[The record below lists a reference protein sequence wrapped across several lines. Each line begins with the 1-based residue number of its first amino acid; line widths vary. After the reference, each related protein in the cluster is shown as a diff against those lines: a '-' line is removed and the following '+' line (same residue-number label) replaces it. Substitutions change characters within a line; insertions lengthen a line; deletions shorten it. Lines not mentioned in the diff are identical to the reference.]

1 MVTSAVS
8 SPTEEGILPESASLK
23 KSAEVQVAGDATQVW
38 YAAWPSSHALF
49 CATAVHSSEHSSS
62 VHRTHHRML
71 NLAPARPTTA
81 RVLRTSYRFCDG
93 AHQLRR

>member
-1 MVTSAVS
+1 
-8 SPTEEGILPESASLK
+8 
-23 KSAEVQVAGDATQVW
+23 
-38 YAAWPSSHALF
+38 
-49 CATAVHSSEHSSS
+49 VHSSEHSSS